1 MCTQPAL
8 EPAAGKEKTTA
19 SLALLGSDES
29 MGLETW
35 AGGDHGWPVR
45 TGARLLA
52 LALPLHSYANLNESL
67 HLSGSQSPHL

>member
-8 EPAAGKEKTTA
+8 EFAAGKERNIA
-19 SLALLGSDES
+19 SLALRGSGES
-29 MGLETW
+29 TGLETW
-35 AGGDHGWPVR
+35 AGGDQGWPVR

-52 LALPLHSYANLNESL
+52 LALPLHGYVNLDESL